1 MVKEFKTF
9 IARGNLIDMAIGI
22 IIGAAFTTLVNSV
35 VEGLITP
42 VIGLVI
48 SLIFPG
54 AETVDEAT
62 KNLVFIVNG
71 VEFNYGQVISAI
83 ITFFI
88 TALVL
93 FFIVKFLNKAEDLV
107 GKKEEEAPSEH
118 KETTEDV
125 LKDIRSLLQAQQETV
140 KDIKEE
146 VEPPKTNN

>member
-9 IARGNLIDMAIGI
+9 IARGNVIDMAIGI
-22 IIGAAFTTLVNSV
+22 IIGAAFTTVVNSV

-54 AETVDEAT
+54 AKTVDEAT

-71 VEFNYGQVISAI
+71 VEFNYGQVISAV

-107 GKKEEEAPSEH
+107 GKKEEEAPLEH

-146 VEPPKTNN
+146 VEPQKTNN